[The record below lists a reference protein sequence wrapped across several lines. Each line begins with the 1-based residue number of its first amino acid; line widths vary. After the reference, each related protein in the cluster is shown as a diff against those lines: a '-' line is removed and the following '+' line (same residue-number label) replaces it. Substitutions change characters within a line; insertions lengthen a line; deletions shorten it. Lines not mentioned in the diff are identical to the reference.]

1 MKLFNSENSA
11 RARTFRENFLL
22 CAEIQA
28 WYRLIS
34 EIKVPVKIIF
44 RLLSIKKSIK
54 IDSNRQYFDNK
65 QQHYDDSVYLTI
77 YSYDSF
83 LMRVIEITRTLILLF
98 IILHQLWNCYSQD
111 TEGCPGSTTIAAI
124 FEFLPY
130 YELRLT
136 LKSK

>member
-1 MKLFNSENSA
+1 MKLFNSETSA
-11 RARTFRENFLL
+11 KARTFRENFLL
-22 CAEIQA
+22 CSVIQA

-34 EIKVPVKIIF
+34 EIEVPVKLIF
-44 RLLSIKKSIK
+44 RLLSIK
-54 IDSNRQYFDNK
+54 NRQQSIVFDNK
-65 QQHYDDSVYLTI
+65 QQHDDDSVYLTI

-98 IILHQLWNCYSQD
+98 IMLHQLWTCYSQD

-124 FEFLPY
+124 FELLPY